1 MKLWYTSN
9 VGRNEIKGKS
19 KYKEVLF
26 MGIFD
31 VTDSFEKQV
40 KMDGFI
46 PENVDQYNSGVKD
59 HTQPLVTFANQGK
72 DVIYREQL

>member
-9 VGRNEIKGKS
+9 VGKNEIKDKS
-19 KYKEVLF
+19 KYKEVFL

-31 VTDSFEKQV
+31 VTDSFESQI
-40 KMDGFI
+40 KMEGFT
-46 PENVDQYNSGVKD
+46 PENIDQYISGVKD

>member
-19 KYKEVLF
+19 KYKEVFL

-31 VTDSFEKQV
+31 VTDSFESQI
-40 KMDGFI
+40 KMEGFT
-46 PENVDQYNSGVKD
+46 PENVDQYISGVKD

>member
-1 MKLWYTSN
+1 
-9 VGRNEIKGKS
+9 
-19 KYKEVLF
+19 

-31 VTDSFEKQV
+31 VTDSFESQI
-40 KMDGFI
+40 KMEGFT
-46 PENVDQYNSGVKD
+46 PENADQYISGVKD

>member
-40 KMDGFI
+40 KMEGFT
-46 PENVDQYNSGVKD
+46 PENIDQYISGVKD
-59 HTQPLVTFANQGK
+59 HTQPLVTFVNQGK

>member
-9 VGRNEIKGKS
+9 VGRNEIKGKP
-19 KYKEVLF
+19 KYKEVFL

-31 VTDSFEKQV
+31 VTDSFESQI
-40 KMDGFI
+40 KMEGFT
-46 PENVDQYNSGVKD
+46 PENIDQYISGVKD

>member
-9 VGRNEIKGKS
+9 VGKNEIKDKS
-19 KYKEVLF
+19 KYKEVFL

-31 VTDSFEKQV
+31 VTDSFESQI
-40 KMDGFI
+40 KMEGFT
-46 PENVDQYNSGVKD
+46 PENIDKYISGVKD

>member
-19 KYKEVLF
+19 KYKEVFL

-31 VTDSFEKQV
+31 VTDSFESQI
-40 KMDGFI
+40 KMEGFT
-46 PENVDQYNSGVKD
+46 PENIDQYISGVKD

>member
-19 KYKEVLF
+19 KYKEVFL

-31 VTDSFEKQV
+31 VTDSFESQI
-40 KMDGFI
+40 KMEGFT
-46 PENVDQYNSGVKD
+46 PENIDQYISGVKD
-59 HTQPLVTFANQGK
+59 HTQPLVTFVNQGK